1 VTTTRIYRADAY
13 RTLFDATVVEVLE
26 IEGQP
31 AARLDATAFYPTSG
45 GQPHDLGTL
54 MRNAPHFDGV
64 AVVDVVE
71 QEDDILHLLAAPIAP
86 GPVHG
91 EVDWARRFDHMQQ
104 HTGQHILSQAF
115 VRVLGAETVSFH
127 LGSEASSIDLTV
139 AALDRDAVTRVE
151 EEANAVV
158 LADMSVTVREYDR
171 EALLDVALRRV
182 PEVEGPVRVVH
193 IGDYDV
199 CACGGTHV
207 RAAGEVGVIHVSRW
221 ERRHD
226 QVRVEFLCGWRA
238 LRDYRLQ
245 GAILQDVVAPL
256 SVGVTDLP
264 DAIARLVDSN
274 AETRRQVQALRQR
287 LLGLELTRLEE
298 EGERIGAWRLIA
310 AVLDGLDAP
319 AMRYLAQHLVE
330 TPGTVVLLA
339 VSDPSPQLCFARS
352 QDVALDASRLLRES
366 AGEFGGRGGGQPH
379 MAQGGGVPGESL
391 ADVLASAGGRVR
403 AAA

>member
-1 VTTTRIYRADAY
+1 VVRIQVFERDLVATIRLYRTDAY
-13 RTLFDATVVEVLE
+13 RTHFDATIVEASE
-26 IEGQP
+26 YEGRP

-54 MRNAPHFDGV
+54 SGV

-91 EVDWARRFDHMQQ
+91 EVDWVRRFDHMQQ

-115 VRVLGAETVSFH
+115 VRVLDAETVSFH
-127 LGSEASSIDLTV
+127 LGSDVTTIDLDA
-139 AALDRDAVTRVE
+139 AALDRDTVARVE
-151 EEANAVV
+151 DEANGVV
-158 LADMSVTVREYDR
+158 LADTPISVHEYDR
-171 EALLDVALRRV
+171 EALRSVALRRV
-182 PEVEGPVRVVH
+182 PDIEGPVRVVH

-226 QVRVEFLCGWRA
+226 QMRVEFLCGWRA
-238 LRDYRLQ
+238 VRDYRLQ
-245 GAILQDVVAPL
+245 GATLQAVAAPL

-264 DAIARLVDSN
+264 DAVARLVESN

-287 LLGLELTRLEE
+287 LLALELTRLER
-298 EGERIGAWRLIA
+298 EGEEIGGWRLIT
-310 AVLDGLDAP
+310 AVLDDLDAP
-319 AMRYLAQHLVE
+319 AMRYLSQHLVE
-330 TPGTVVLLA
+330 
-339 VSDPSPQLCFARS
+339 
-352 QDVALDASRLLRES
+352 
-366 AGEFGGRGGGQPH
+366 
-379 MAQGGGVPGESL
+379 
-391 ADVLASAGGRVR
+391 
-403 AAA
+403 